1 VTFVFIATFVVG
13 MIVIATKGLDAL
25 DRCIDVALFAWI
37 ALASAAVAAAAGAA
51 YAEKPTLA
59 ARAANALY
67 GAVSVGML
75 VFSSLATIDVV
86 FDRSPTHSMVVRRE
100 GVVDARG
107 RHWRVRVEGRE
118 WLLAERILGD
128 CASRAE
134 VTLELSRGA
143 LGQRWIRS
151 VRCPR

>member
-1 VTFVFIATFVVG
+1 VTFVFIATFAVG
-13 MIVIATKGLDAL
+13 MIVIATKGLDAS

-37 ALASAAVAAAAGAA
+37 ALAAATAAAFVGAV
-51 YAEKPTLA
+51 YPEEPTPK
-59 ARAANALY
+59 ARLINALY
-67 GAVSVGML
+67 GAVSVGIT

-86 FDRSPTHSMVVRRE
+86 FDRTPTHSMVVRRE

-107 RHWRVRVEGRE
+107 RHWRVRVDGRE
-118 WLLAERILGD
+118 WLLAERILGE